1 MKQAQASLHTP
12 SHHTSVSHR
21 FHPVFRVR
29 YNESRNGKLSSSAEG
44 AAGFRGSHACG
55 PGSGGLAG
63 SSGAAP
69 GLRSVAADA
78 RSRKIQPAIRG
89 LRKAPLAL
97 GLGVRERRENAG
109 VVVEV
114 RPLVRALPQAPASA

>member
-1 MKQAQASLHTP
+1 MKQAQASLST
-12 SHHTSVSHR
+12 
-21 FHPVFRVR
+21 HPVTTRLFPIVSTPFRVR
-29 YNESRNGKLSSSAEG
+29 YNESRNGKLSSSVEG

-114 RPLVRALPQAPASA
+114 RPLVRALPQAPAGA